1 MERYSLESG
10 GEVVTM
16 SAPASP
22 REPASAPHWSPIA
35 FSIHLS
41 RNLVVQ
47 GSGLTMVCLMGLAVL
62 PWLSVLIWTV
72 AALVI
77 VSAENYCLGVI
88 ARGGEAARKAIWWAP
103 ALRIL
108 ATSIYAFAALTLI
121 VKGGPGERL
130 FAFALMSASM
140 VHVLMRHYRSPAIVA
155 ASLAPY
161 MFILGL
167 VGLGLMRKALLG
179 GHWLSALAPAFTIA
193 MFAVQFWS
201 ARAQLAGAWV
211 ELMSAREAAEQ
222 RERAAEA
229 ANRAK
234 SQFLSN
240 MSHELRTPLNGV
252 LGMAQAL
259 AGDQLT
265 RTQYERVSVIRRSSE
280 SLLSVLNDLLDL
292 SKIEAGA
299 LDLEMSEFDLEHLMR
314 GVAAAYKPL
323 ADKKG
328 LSFAVEVAEGVR
340 GRYLGDSPR
349 VRRILYS
356 LVDNAVKF
364 TETGGV
370 MLQADADADHLV
382 VRVIDTGIGID
393 EAGRQHLFEGFYQA
407 DATLTRRYGGA
418 GVGLA
423 VCRQLTTLMDGTI
436 EATSAAG
443 GGSIF
448 TVRLP
453 LRRVQAIRPE
463 MAEAGGPAERPTEL
477 RVLAAEDN
485 VTNQLVLRTLLATA
499 GVSPTIVDNGRL
511 AVEAWETQ
519 DWDIVLMD
527 IQMPE
532 MNGVDAARAIRLRE
546 AETGRARTP
555 IIAVTAN
562 AMTHQVA
569 EYGAAGMDGVVPKP
583 VDNLYLLAVMDQAL
597 AQDQADG
604 GAYAVA

>member
-1 MERYSLESG
+1 
-10 GEVVTM
+10 M
-16 SAPASP
+16 SAPSSP

-47 GSGLTMVCLMGLAVL
+47 GSGMTMVCLMGLAVL
-62 PWLSVLIWTV
+62 PWPSVLIWSL
-72 AALVI
+72 AALTI

-108 ATSIYAFAALTLI
+108 ATSIYALAALTLI

-167 VGLGLMRKALLG
+167 VGLGLMRKALLA

-193 MFAVQFWS
+193 MFAIQFWS

-259 AGDQLT
+259 ATDQLT
-265 RTQYERVSVIRRSSE
+265 NVQHERVNIIRRSSE
-280 SLLSVLNDLLDL
+280 TLLSVLNDLLDL
-292 SKIEAGA
+292 SKIETGA
-299 LDLEMSEFDLEHLMR
+299 LDLEISRFDLEHLMR
-314 GVAAAYKPL
+314 GVAAAYHPL
-323 ADKKG
+323 AKKKG
-328 LSFAVEVAEGVR
+328 LSFDLDIAGTAKGA
-340 GRYLGDSPR
+340 YLGDSPR
-349 VRRILYS
+349 LRRILYS
-356 LVDNAVKF
+356 LADNAVKF
-364 TETGGV
+364 TEAGGV
-370 MLQADADADHLV
+370 VMRADLDQGQVV

-393 EAGRQHLFEGFYQA
+393 AADQEHLFEGFFQA
-407 DATLTRRYGGA
+407 DASLTRRYGGA

-423 VCRQLTTLMDGTI
+423 VCRQLSGLMGGTI
-436 EATSAAG
+436 EASSTLG
-443 GGSIF
+443 EGSTF
-448 TVRLP
+448 TLRLP
-453 LRRVQAIRPE
+453 LERVRAEGEPASASVAAPERPE
-463 MAEAGGPAERPTEL
+463 AL

-485 VTNQLVLRTLLATA
+485 VTNQLVLRALLSAAGIAPTL
-499 GVSPTIVDNGRL
+499 VDNGRD
-511 AVEAWETQ
+511 AVAAWETQ

-532 MNGVDAARAIRLRE
+532 MNGVEATRAIRLRE
-546 AETGRARTP
+546 RETGRTRTP

-562 AMTHQVA
+562 AMTHQIA
-569 EYGAAGMDGVVPKP
+569 EYDAAGMDGVVPKP
-583 VDNLYLLAVMDQAL
+583 LNNTHLFEMMDQAL
-597 AQDQADG
+597 SRTAAG
-604 GAYAVA
+604 GETLAVA

>member
-1 MERYSLESG
+1 
-10 GEVVTM
+10 
-16 SAPASP
+16 
-22 REPASAPHWSPIA
+22 
-35 FSIHLS
+35 
-41 RNLVVQ
+41 
-47 GSGLTMVCLMGLAVL
+47 MVCLMGLAVV
-62 PWLSVLIWTV
+62 PWPSVLIWSLV
-72 AALVI
+72 ALAVL
-77 VSAENYCLGVI
+77 STENRCLRLI
-88 ARGGEAARKAIWWAP
+88 ARGGEAARTALWWAP
-103 ALRIL
+103 VLRL
-108 ATSIYAFAALTLI
+108 LVTSVYAVAALMLI
-121 VKGGPGERL
+121 ARGGPGERL
-130 FAFALMSASM
+130 FAFSLMSASM

-161 MFILGL
+161 MIVLAL
-167 VGLGLMRKALLG
+167 VGLGLMRTALHA
-179 GHWLSALAPAFTIA
+179 GHWLSALAPVCTIA

-201 ARAQLAGAWV
+201 ARAQLSGAWV
-211 ELMSAREAAEQ
+211 ELMSAREGAEQ

-259 AGDQLT
+259 ACEQLT
-265 RTQYERVSVIRRSSE
+265 RTQHEHVSVIRRSSE

-299 LDLEMSEFDLEHLMR
+299 LDLEICEFDLEHLMR
-314 GVAAAYKPL
+314 GVVAAYRPL
-323 ADKKG
+323 AGKKG
-328 LSFAVEVAEGVR
+328 LSFDFDIGEDAK

-349 VRRILYS
+349 IRRILYS
-356 LVDNAVKF
+356 LADNAVKF
-364 TETGGV
+364 TEVGGV
-370 MLQADADADHLV
+370 TLSAAVAADHLV
-382 VRVIDTGIGID
+382 VTVADTGIGID

-407 DATLTRRYGGA
+407 DATLSRRYGGV

-423 VCRQLTTLMDGTI
+423 VSRQLTTLMRGTI
-436 EATSAAG
+436 DAASTPG
-443 GGSIF
+443 KGSTF
-448 TVRLP
+448 TLRLP
-453 LRRVQAIRPE
+453 LDRVLAAEPE
-463 MAEAGGPAERPTEL
+463 TDDTDGSAERLLDL

-485 VTNQLVLRTLLATA
+485 ATNQLVLRTLLATA
-499 GVSPTIVDNGRL
+499 GVSPTIVNNGRQ

-583 VDNLYLLAVMDQAL
+583 VDNLYLLEAMDLAL
-597 AQDQADG
+597 SRGQADDA
-604 GAYAVA
+604 AYAAA